1 MDYINV
7 NQLSITDKKIIKKIT
22 LPLCVEEVWTLWSTN
37 EGTKR
42 LFGTETFIEMTPFGK
57 YEIYFDSTAPEGLRG
72 SETCRVLSFIP
83 REMLSFTWNAP
94 PNHEEIRNHVYKT
107 WVVIN
112 MKPIQEQSTEVEL
125 IHLGW
130 PEGEKWDAVYAY
142 FERAWSIVFEGM
154 GQLVTSEY

>member
-1 MDYINV
+1 MD
-7 NQLSITDKKIIKKIT
+7 QLSITDKKIIRKAT
-22 LPLCVEEVWTLWSTN
+22 LSLSVDEVWKLWSTN
-37 EGTKR
+37 EGTQK
-42 LFGTETFIEMTPFGK
+42 LFGTETLIELTPFGR

-72 SETCRVLSFIP
+72 SETCQVLSFIP

-94 PNHEEIRNHVYKT
+94 PIHEEIRNHAYKT

-112 MKPIQEQSTEVEL
+112 MKSIEEQSTEVEL

-142 FERAWSIVFEGM
+142 FERAWSSVFEGM
-154 GQLVTSEY
+154 KKI